1 MFGEAMSM
9 REAILSG
16 TYDFPPFEWDSV
28 SDEAV
33 AFVSALLKVRWP
45 VGTCRA
51 WKSVASESLS

>member
-33 AFVSALLKVRWP
+33 AFVSALLKVRGP

-51 WKSVASESLS
+51 WNIRC